1 MEHGSNLNGSWG
13 GSLSTLLMMNLLP
26 LSKLRAQEEGFF
38 AMGLHFEQ
46 DICIRASW
54 WEGVGNICSRRKTA
68 CRNEHTCVGMVEGNK
83 EEKQGELT
91 TGHGTEQLISF

>member
-1 MEHGSNLNGSWG
+1 
-13 GSLSTLLMMNLLP
+13 MMNLLP

-54 WEGVGNICSRRKTA
+54 WEGVGNICRRKTA
-68 CRNEHTCVGMVEGNK
+68 
-83 EEKQGELT
+83 
-91 TGHGTEQLISF
+91 